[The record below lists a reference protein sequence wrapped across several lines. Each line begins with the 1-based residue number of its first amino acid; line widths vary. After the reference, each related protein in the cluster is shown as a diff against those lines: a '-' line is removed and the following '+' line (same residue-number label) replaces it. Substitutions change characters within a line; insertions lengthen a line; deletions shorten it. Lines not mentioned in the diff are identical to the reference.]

1 MDWNLRT
8 CARKGHVTY
17 RPDEAHLAE
26 RLTVPTVVGEAWRCL
41 RCGDFVL
48 GEPAGAGPAAHAP
61 LVPRGK
67 VLRDLTVLRLLA
79 AERIVR
85 ALLLG
90 LIAYGVLQFRKSEAN
105 VQVVF
110 DRAIPAAKPLAKV
123 LHFDLDHSPTITKL
137 RHLIHTSP
145 RTLLI
150 VAVAL
155 FGYAAIQVVEGV
167 GLWLAKRWGE
177 YFAVVATS
185 IFLPL
190 EVYELTERITVL
202 RVGALVIN
210 VAAVVYLVYSK
221 RLFGVRGGHAAFE
234 AERESEAILEV
245 DTAAGEGPA
254 AATAVAAPKPVDSPA

>member
-1 MDWNLRT
+1 M
-8 CARKGHVTY
+8 TY
-17 RPDEAHLAE
+17 RPDEEHLAE
-26 RLTVPTVVGEAWRCL
+26 RLSAATALGPTWRCL

-48 GEPAGAGPAAHAP
+48 GEPHGTGPTAHAP

-67 VLRDLTVLRLLA
+67 VLRDLTVLRVLA
-79 AERIVR
+79 VERLVR
-85 ALLLG
+85 AILLG

-105 VQVVF
+105 VQAAF
-110 DRAIPAAKPLAKV
+110 NKAIPAAKPLADTF
-123 LHFDLDHSPTITKL
+123 HFDLDHSPTITKL
-137 RHLIHTSP
+137 RHLIETSP
-145 RTLLI
+145 HTLLL
-150 VAVAL
+150 VAFAL
-155 FGYAAIQVVEGV
+155 FGYAALQLVEGV

-202 RVGALVIN
+202 RIGALLIN
-210 VAAVVYLVYSK
+210 IAAVVYLVWSK

-245 DTAAGEGPA
+245 DAAAGEPESE
-254 AATAVAAPKPVDSPA
+254 PSPA